1 MPCPAI
7 RGDGELCGRHR
18 RVAVGRPGRGLDS
31 DRGCGFRR
39 QPSVVVAADR
49 LAGWNLEQVAGPGTN
64 RSFPSVAQVGDAT
77 VIAVMGLYNTLA
89 LYWQPIGSQGWNPEQ
104 VAGLGPAFS
113 APSVAQVGDSTV
125 IAAQGLGD
133 SLALYWQPIGS
144 QQWNPEEVTGSGL

>member
-1 MPCPAI
+1 
-7 RGDGELCGRHR
+7 
-18 RVAVGRPGRGLDS
+18 
-31 DRGCGFRR
+31 
-39 QPSVVVAADR
+39 
-49 LAGWNLEQVAGPGTN
+49 
-64 RSFPSVAQVGDAT
+64 
-77 VIAVMGLYNTLA
+77 